1 MKHETSAAGT
11 PGGVML
17 NLYPDSLGGN
27 LSQVAAF
34 LTKDELHGVFSAL
47 YILPSLFHS
56 DLDRGFS
63 VIDYDL
69 EESLAAR
76 ADLEA
81 IEQSGVSL
89 KLDFVLNHAS
99 VQSPQFQD
107 LIQKGGASAY
117 RDFFIDWNAF
127 WRGKGELTPEG
138 YVQPKAEL
146 ISEMFFRKPGLPV
159 LMVRFPDGGEHPYW
173 NTFYQEIRYPRLSAE
188 EWARLLGAPDAE
200 AAVLEALA
208 NAALC
213 QGTKPAE
220 IEWPEAYRQAAAEAL
235 ESRRTYLGQ
244 MDLNVNSPLVW
255 AFYEETLK
263 KLAGYGAK
271 IVRLDAFAYASKIA
285 GRRNFFNEPETWQLL
300 ERLRALAEENGISLL
315 PEIHASYAEQTYK
328 KIAQSGYITY
338 DFFLP
343 GLLLDALET
352 SSGALIRRWA
362 EELSRDGIR
371 AVNMLGC
378 HDGIPL
384 LDLRGLVPEER
395 IERLIKTVVARGG
408 YVKNLYGQKNAYYQ
422 VNATYFSA
430 LGESERRL
438 IFCRAVQI
446 FMPGIPQVWYLDLF
460 AGKNDHAA
468 VLRAGA
474 GGHKE
479 INRTNLAGERIEE
492 GMQKQI
498 VRRQLELLRFRN
510 TFPAFGFDGAFSVT
524 EQGGHALNFL
534 WEKNGYTA
542 RLSAGFSG
550 ETFTAEGIDPNGN
563 RVFWMRQEQDDGT
576 RSWGE

>member
-1 MKHETSAAGT
+1 MEHQVNAAGI

-17 NLYPDSLGGN
+17 NLYPNSLGGC
-27 LSQVAAF
+27 LSQAAAF
-34 LTKDELHGVFSAL
+34 LARSEVKGAFSAL
-47 YILPSLFHS
+47 YLLPSLFHS

-69 EESLAAR
+69 EETLAAR

-81 IEQSGVSL
+81 IQRCGVSL

-99 VQSPQFQD
+99 VQSPQFRH
-107 LIQKGGASAY
+107 LIHCGEDSPY
-117 RDFFIDWNAF
+117 RDFFLDWNAF
-127 WRGKGELTPEG
+127 WQGKGEVTAQGFL
-138 YVQPKAEL
+138 QPDEAL
-146 ISEMFFRKPGLPV
+146 IRDMFFRKPGLPI
-159 LMVRFPDGGEHPYW
+159 LMVRFPDGSEHPYW
-173 NTFYQEIRYPRLSAE
+173 NTFYQEIRYPRFTADELA
-188 EWARLLGAPDAE
+188 ALLGCTVEE
-200 AAVLEALA
+200 AQKLA
-208 NAALC
+208 QSINAALDH
-213 QGTKPAE
+213 GKKPQELDLTEPAKQ
-220 IEWPEAYRQAAAEAL
+220 RVSQAL

-255 AFYEETLK
+255 AFYKETLE

-285 GRRNFFNEPETWQLL
+285 GRRNFFNEPETWLLL
-300 ERLRALAEENGISLL
+300 ERLRALADENGITLL

-328 KIAQSGYITY
+328 KIAQSGYMTY

-352 SSGALIRRWA
+352 GSGSLIRQWA
-362 EELSRDGIR
+362 EELHQNGIR
-371 AVNMLGC
+371 TVNMLGC

-395 IERLIKTVVARGG
+395 IATLIETVVSRGG

-430 LGESERRL
+430 LGESEQRL
-438 IFCRAVQI
+438 LFCRAVQM

-460 AGKNDHAA
+460 VGKNDHEA
-468 VLRAGA
+468 VSRAGA

-479 INRTNLAGERIEE
+479 INRTNLSSEQVGEGLR
-492 GMQKQI
+492 QPV

-510 TFPAFGFDGAFSVT
+510 AFPAFGFDAEFKVMQ
-524 EQGGHALNFL
+524 EREHALTFI
-534 WEKNGYTA
+534 WKKNGYTA
-542 RLSAGFSG
+542 RLHADFSSAD
-550 ETFTAEGIDPNGN
+550 FTLEGLDPEGN
-563 RVFWMRQEQDDGT
+563 AVFAMRQTGREDET
-576 RSWGE
+576 RS

>member
-1 MKHETSAAGT
+1 
-11 PGGVML
+11 ML
-17 NLYPDSLGGN
+17 NLYPDSLGGC
-27 LSQVAAF
+27 LSQAAAF
-34 LTKDELHGVFSAL
+34 LAHSEVKGAFSAL
-47 YILPSLFHS
+47 YLLPSLFHS

-69 EESLAAR
+69 EETLATR

-81 IEQSGVSL
+81 LAASGVSL

-99 VQSPQFQD
+99 VQSPQFQHLVRHD
-107 LIQKGGASAY
+107 EDSPY
-117 RDFFIDWNAF
+117 SDFFIDWNAF
-127 WRGKGELTPEG
+127 WQGKGETTAEG
-138 YVQPKAEL
+138 FVQPDEAL
-146 ISEMFFRKPGLPV
+146 IRDMFFRKPGLPI
-159 LMVRFPDGGEHPYW
+159 LMVRFPDGSEHPYW
-173 NTFYQEIRYPRLSAE
+173 NTFYQEIRYPRFSADELAALLGCAAE
-188 EWARLLGAPDAE
+188 EAQK
-200 AAVLEALA
+200 LA
-208 NAALC
+208 QTINAALDH
-213 QGTKPAE
+213 GKKPQELDLTEPAKQ
-220 IEWPEAYRQAAAEAL
+220 RVSQAL

-263 KLAGYGAK
+263 KLAGYGAS

-300 ERLRALAEENGISLL
+300 ERLRALADENGISLL

-328 KIAQSGYITY
+328 KIAQSGYMTY

-352 SSGALIRRWA
+352 GSGSLIRQWA
-362 EELSRDGIR
+362 EELSQNGIR
-371 AVNMLGC
+371 TVNMLGC

-395 IERLIKTVVARGG
+395 IEALIETVVSRGG

-438 IFCRAVQI
+438 LFCRAVQM

-460 AGKNDHAA
+460 AGKNDHEA

-479 INRTNLAGERIEE
+479 INRTNLSSEQVGDGLR
-492 GMQKQI
+492 QPI
-498 VRRQLELLRFRN
+498 VQRQLELLRFRN
-510 TFPAFGFDGAFSVT
+510 AFPAFGFDAEFKVT
-524 EQGGHALNFL
+524 QEREHALTFI
-534 WEKNGYTA
+534 WKKNGYTA
-542 RLSAGFSG
+542 RLHADFTSAD
-550 ETFTAEGIDPNGN
+550 FTAEGIDPEGN
-563 RVFWMRQEQDDGT
+563 VVFAMRQTGREEET
-576 RSWGE
+576 RS